1 MNNPAQTRQQPQTHP
16 ARLAAL
22 TLAVAIAA
30 TILLSGCNSAGSTT
44 CDQYAAQSFNDRQ
57 STERALLAAHDLDQN
72 SIGNTMGLLNAL
84 NSYCGVSGLGSEKAG
99 QNGSST
105 LDKAVDWSAKNW

>member
-1 MNNPAQTRQQPQTHP
+1 MNAHTPTQQRKTRTALP
-16 ARLAAL
+16 AAL
-22 TLAVAIAA
+22 AVLTAIAS
-30 TILLSGCNSAGSTT
+30 TMLLSGCNGAGSTT

-57 STERALLAAHDLDQN
+57 STERALLSAHDLDQN

-99 QNGSST
+99 QNGSSP
-105 LDKAVDWSAKNW
+105 LDKAVNWSAKNW

>member
-1 MNNPAQTRQQPQTHP
+1 MNTSAPTRNPRQAHL
-16 ARLAAL
+16 ARPSAL
-22 TLAVAIAA
+22 TLLVGMAA
-30 TILLSGCNSAGSTT
+30 TLLLSGCNGAGSTT
-44 CDQYAAQSFNDRQ
+44 CDQYAGQSFNDRQ

-99 QNGSST
+99 KNGSST